1 MNIDKSV
8 TSCEVSIDHTLTGTS
23 DSCIMDKSSSSSSSL
38 SFNELLL
45 AILNSS
51 GIKLCLKRNKYFLV
65 DVQCTKR
72 KEGKKGEAQAIF
84 IMYDIIIEYFRGKP
98 NQGKMMMKFNP
109 K

>member
-1 MNIDKSV
+1 MFKSNIDKSV
-8 TSCEVSIDHTLTGTS
+8 TSCEISIDHTLTGTS

-72 KEGKKGEAQAIF
+72 KEGKKGEAQAMF
-84 IMYDIIIEYFRGKP
+84 LQYHV
-98 NQGKMMMKFNP
+98 
-109 K
+109 